1 MSFHVPRVLEPVE
14 ALGKLAE
21 LGDLPALEE
30 ALSRGDAAGA
40 SGRERQTQCVSCRV
54 MCNHGA

>member
-1 MSFHVPRVLEPVE
+1 MACDAPRFASRFLNAPRVFGESLE

-21 LGDLPALEE
+21 LGDLSALEE

-40 SGRERQTQCVSCRV
+40 SGLRP
-54 MCNHGA
+54 